1 MRMALAPRAFVA
13 IVLVVMLTA
22 GCASVSTLDSEVQ
35 SYSALAAAPVAGQ
48 TFRFERLP
56 LARANEAGQANLE
69 AWTTQALQRF
79 GLLPATGPAAHYAVQ
94 VSAGVSRHDTLPW
107 AGGVWPGWRFGI
119 GIGYGGGGWSA
130 APFVGAGYD
139 NYLPPTPRYQREFEI
154 VLRNAGDGVVVYQ
167 SRAFNDSS
175 WWDDE
180 TVLPALVDAALQ
192 GFPAPPA
199 SPRVVQIPLQQSG
212 R

>member
-1 MRMALAPRAFVA
+1 MRVPLVPRAFFA
-13 IVLVVMLTA
+13 IVLVAMLTA

-35 SYSALAAAPVAGQ
+35 SYSALTATPVAGQ

-56 LARANEAGQANLE
+56 LARANETGQANLE

-79 GLLPATGPAAHYAVQ
+79 GLLPATGPAARYAVQ

-107 AGGVWPGWRFGI
+107 AGGVRPGWRF

-154 VLRNAGDGVVVYQ
+154 MLRNAGDGAVVYQ

-192 GFPAPPA
+192 GFPTPPA
-199 SPRVVQIPLQQSG
+199 SPRVVQMPLRHGS